1 MIYRLFPKNYSTS
14 KKHNKN
20 GYAIKEGLSRCIS
33 QSVVYSLERK
43 KTQIQ
48 IFGSSIIQNKNN
60 SLYIGCATSGIT
72 AGIVY
77 TIYFTVY
84 NNLIN
89 QTAAASIIAGL
100 ITSIVKIPIGNSMR
114 LLQSSK
120 AVNFFNAAKILYREK
135 GLYKGYKISVIED
148 IIEMDMRIRIYD
160 FLTRKINKES
170 NISLHTIIGSMA
182 GICASG
188 ITTPFD
194 TIRSRM
200 IYNKP
205 LYLHNLYDG
214 VQLRLLSNA
223 LKSGTFYLFYQIISN
238 GDE

>member
-1 MIYRLFPKNYSTS
+1 MIYKLFPKNYSPS
-14 KKHNKN
+14 KKQHKN
-20 GYAIKEGLSRCIS
+20 NVYAIKEGISRCIS

-43 KTQIQ
+43 KTQLQ
-48 IFGSSIIQNKNN
+48 IFGSNPIQNRNN
-60 SLYIGCATSGIT
+60 NLYIGCATSGIT

-89 QTAAASIIAGL
+89 QTPAASILAGL
-100 ITSIVKIPIGNSMR
+100 ITSIIKIPIGNSMR
-114 LLQSSK
+114 ILQSGK
-120 AVNFFNAAKILYREK
+120 AINFFNAAKILYREK
-135 GLYKGYKISVIED
+135 NLYKGYKISVIED

-160 FLTRKINKES
+160 FLTQKINKDS
-170 NISLHTIIGSMA
+170 TIYLHTIIGSTA

-205 LYLHNLYDG
+205 LYLCNLYDG
-214 VQLRLLSNA
+214 LQFRLLSNA
-223 LKSGTFYLFYQIISN
+223 LKSGTFYLFYQIINN
-238 GDE
+238 GE